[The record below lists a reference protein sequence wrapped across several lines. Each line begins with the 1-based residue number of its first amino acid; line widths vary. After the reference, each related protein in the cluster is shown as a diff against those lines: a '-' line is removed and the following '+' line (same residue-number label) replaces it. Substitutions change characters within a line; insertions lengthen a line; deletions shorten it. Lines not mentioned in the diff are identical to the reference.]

1 MRVLTTRPHGASKE
15 QGGDRTATGILRPVG
30 RFVLHLAEMCVVMCL
45 GGIMLSVAFFAGAG
59 LLGYDD
65 LPRSAPELSVLV
77 IAVNLSVPMLVWMRV
92 RGMGWQHTLE
102 MSGSTMAVGLLLIA
116 AYWMGLVARGS
127 LIEIQTSLAC
137 PVMLVVML
145 ARFPVYSAAHSGHSA
160 RAVHV

>member
-1 MRVLTTRPHGASKE
+1 MKVLATRPHGGSSE
-15 QGGDRTATGILRPVG
+15 RGGERPAARILRPVG
-30 RFVLHLAEMCVVMCL
+30 RFVLHLGEMCMVMCV
-45 GGIMLSVAFFAGAG
+45 GGIALSVACFAGAG
-59 LLGYDD
+59 VFGNDD
-65 LPRSAPELSVLV
+65 LPRTAPELSVLV

-92 RGMGWQHTLE
+92 RGMGWQPTLE
-102 MSGSTMAVGLLLIA
+102 MSGSTMVIGLLLIA

-145 ARFPVYSAAHSGHSA
+145 LRFPVYSAAHSGHSA